1 MRLHPCLSYHKF
13 KHIQM
18 FVLSLSTASNP
29 SGELVSLN
37 RFEKQVMCSV
47 HQLDAEIIS
56 HHATMFSK
64 KKQMWKIME
73 KNTNSHF
80 RGFRRVLFPVRCIPT
95 IFDISASAAGNAGV
109 GLGTTAQHSGQGVH
123 WIRFPGVS
131 KHVFSVD
138 SNCSKRLYFQVNTF
152 HLFLI
157 GKLSCLMFC
166 LFFFR
171 LQKLRIL
178 RV

>member
-1 MRLHPCLSYHKF
+1 MRVYPCLSYHKF
-13 KHIQM
+13 EHIQM
-18 FVLSLSTASNP
+18 DVLSLSTASNP

-37 RFEKQVMCSV
+37 RFEKQGMCSV

-64 KKQMWKIME
+64 KTDVKKNGKI
-73 KNTNSHF
+73 TNSHF

-131 KHVFSVD
+131 KHVFFVD
-138 SNCSKRLYFQVNTF
+138 SNYSKRLYFQVNKF
-152 HLFLI
+152 H
-157 GKLSCLMFC
+157 
-166 LFFFR
+166 
-171 LQKLRIL
+171 
-178 RV
+178 